1 MLMIVRFNYFLFF
14 ILTAFL
20 TSCVSKQVKTV
31 GPLQAQWETKALIT
45 NQRENK
51 RHSLNIDIYAIRDQ
65 KTRLEISALLGF
77 QMASLVMSPEEVAFV
92 IYPKKTYYYGK
103 NSESA
108 LSRIIDLPLHPM
120 NLSNI
125 AFDQPIIGSGWRCT
139 LDQNKLASQCE
150 NKERKITVNWL
161 DRESGKKK
169 VQIVAP
175 QFEMQWLFSAPQT
188 EVVLKNDQFK
198 LKQPSGFKVI
208 QIN

>member
-1 MLMIVRFNYFLFF
+1 MMTRFNYFLFL
-14 ILTAFL
+14 ILTGFL
-20 TSCVSKQVKTV
+20 TSCVSKPTRIA

-45 NQRENK
+45 NQKDNK

-77 QMASLVMSPEEVAFV
+77 QMASLVMSPEEIAFV
-92 IYPKKTYYYGK
+92 VYPKKTYYFGK

-108 LSRIIDLPLHPM
+108 FSRIIDLPLHPM
-120 NLSNI
+120 NLTNI
-125 AFDQPIIGSGWRCT
+125 AFDQPIIGPGWKCN
-139 LDQNKLASQCE
+139 LDQNKLVSQCE
-150 NKERKITVNWL
+150 NVERKITVNWQ
-161 DRESGKKK
+161 DRDAGKKK

-198 LKQPSGFKVI
+198 LKPPSGFKVI